1 MEKKDNLSKQES
13 LSIITSMINQAKSNI
28 DQSSFHLLLWGW
40 IIFIASL
47 MHFTLIKF
55 TSFENAHY
63 TWLLVIPGAITSF
76 IYGWRTGKRVKVSTY
91 ADRIYMW
98 IWIAFFIVFTIMFT
112 LYSDLGGNINP
123 LILLIAGYATFLS
136 GQVLKFKPLIFG
148 GILFWIFA
156 VLAYLVHNEYS
167 LLVTALSVLTGY
179 LIPGYLLK
187 AKVKDVTF

>member
-1 MEKKDNLSKQES
+1 MEKKDNLSQQES
-13 LSIITSMINQAKSNI
+13 LSIITSMINQAKSNV

-40 IIFIASL
+40 IIFTASL
-47 MHFTLIKF
+47 GHFVLLKF
-55 TSFENAHY
+55 TSIENTHY
-63 TWLLVIPGAITSF
+63 AWLLVIPGAFTSF
-76 IYGWRTGKRVKVSTY
+76 IYGWRTGSRKKVSTY

-98 IWIAFFIVFTIMFT
+98 IWVAFFIVFTIMFT
-112 LYSDLGGNINP
+112 LFSGMRGEINP
-123 LILLIAGYATFLS
+123 LILLFAGYATFLS

-156 VLAYLVHNEYS
+156 VLAYLVQNEYS
-167 LLVTALSVLTGY
+167 LLITALSVLTGY